1 MSGVHED
8 EDSPEEI
15 FVKDVVL
22 DVVGVV
28 LDAEGEQFQDEA
40 EQLHRARVHAEL
52 LRLRPAAVLTASAL
66 WLLLLLVV
74 AGSGSVAAVRA
85 LDSRVAGGDG
95 GRRVGVRYEGR

>member
-28 LDAEGEQFQDEA
+28 LDAEGEQLQDEA

-52 LRLRPAAVLTASAL
+52 LRLRPAAVLNASAL
-66 WLLLLLVV
+66 WLLLLVV

>member
-1 MSGVHED
+1 MPGVHED

-15 FVKDVVL
+15 FVEDVVL

-28 LDAEGEQFQDEA
+28 LNAEGEQLQDEA

-66 WLLLLLVV
+66 WLLLLVV